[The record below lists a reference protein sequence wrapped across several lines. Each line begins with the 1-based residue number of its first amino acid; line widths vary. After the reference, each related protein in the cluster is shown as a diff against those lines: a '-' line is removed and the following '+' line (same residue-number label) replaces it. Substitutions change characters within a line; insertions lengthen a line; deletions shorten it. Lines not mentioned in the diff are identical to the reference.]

1 MLINSKVCNLLPF
14 DSSNKITGSHKSSAM
29 FTNYILSAI
38 RNFKKNRFYSI
49 INILGLS
56 LGITAAAFILLY
68 ITEELG
74 YDKHFANHKT
84 IYRLES
90 DFSINGKHDKFAV
103 TSMPLGKAHQ
113 LEMPEVLSFTRFMQ
127 NDNEVIKYGEKEF
140 YEKNVFLADSTAPVM
155 FTLNFT
161 EGDPARS
168 LTQPFTVILSESTAR
183 KYFGDEQAY
192 GKTLKT
198 GDGRSYKV
206 TGVFEDLPHNTHMPF
221 DILMSIESLATIFGE
236 EGFRSLDPERFWNV
250 NVYTFIQVAKPEDI
264 EIIKKNSEKLVYNKY
279 MKSVGDQLNAT
290 FALMTTRLDKIH
302 HSTKLEGDFP
312 AGNKSYLYLMG
323 MVGLMILVLAAINY
337 MNLATARATKRA
349 REIGLRKV
357 SGADRI
363 MLAWQFITESLVLSA
378 IALLISFALIQLLLP
393 FFNEMADKQLK
404 LNFLDN
410 PQVYML
416 IAGIAVFVGLLS
428 GIYPALYLSSFQPSN
443 VLKGKIN
450 IGRQSGWLRK
460 GLVTFQLIISVI
472 MITGTIII
480 YNQLNYMKNADLG
493 FDKENVMVIP
503 VQDTT
508 FRKQIKSFRDELK
521 ENPNILATAMSFAV
535 PGGGNGV
542 QLMKVEKD
550 GQMKEFVLNTIG
562 CDHDF
567 PALLGLEFVE
577 GRSFDRENKTD
588 DTTAVIV
595 NEATVRALQ
604 WGDKALGKRINRDF
618 ELDGT
623 GGHDLKVIGVV
634 KDFHFKSMHNEV
646 EPMMF
651 FIPNFPVNVL
661 TVRVK
666 PGSGENTIAFIKS
679 KWESFGNDRPF
690 DYTFLDENFDN
701 KYSAEAKLGK
711 VFATFALLSIIIA
724 LMGLLGLSSF
734 VTAQRTKEIGIRKVL
749 GASMEGI
756 VSMLYKES
764 IILVLIAC
772 SVALPVSWYLIS
784 NWLDNYAYHIS
795 LSWGW
800 FALSALTAIF
810 ICIASVSFH
819 TLSAANSDPVKSIK
833 YE

>member
-1 MLINSKVCNLLPF
+1 
-14 DSSNKITGSHKSSAM
+14 M
-29 FTNYILSAI
+29 FTNYVLSAI

-56 LGITAAAFILLY
+56 LGITAVAFIVLY
-68 ITEELG
+68 ITEEMG
-74 YDKHFANHKT
+74 YDKHFTNHET

-103 TSMPLGKAHQ
+103 TSMPLGQAYK
-113 LEMPEVLSFTRFMQ
+113 LEMPEVKSYTRFIQ

-140 YEKNVFLADSTAPVM
+140 YEKKVFLADSTAPVM
-155 FTLNFT
+155 FSLNFI
-161 EGDPARS
+161 EGNPATS
-168 LTQPFTVILSESTAR
+168 LTQPFTVIISESIAK
-183 KYFGDEQAY
+183 KYFGDQPAY
-192 GKTLKT
+192 GKTITT
-198 GDGRSYKV
+198 GDKRSYKV
-206 TGVFEDLPHNTHMPF
+206 TGVFEDLPLNTHMPF
-221 DILMSIESLATIFGE
+221 DILMSMESLATIFGQE
-236 EGFRSLDPERFWNV
+236 QFRSMDAERFWNV
-250 NVYTFIQVAKPEDI
+250 NAYTFIKVDKPEDI
-264 EIIKKNSEKLVYNKY
+264 ESILKNSQARVYNKY

-290 FALMTTRLDKIH
+290 FALMATRLDKIH
-302 HSTKLEGDFP
+302 HSTTLAGDFP

-323 MVGLMILVLAAINY
+323 LVGLMILILAAINY

-357 SGADRI
+357 SGADRL
-363 MLAWQFITESLVLSA
+363 MLAWQFITESVVLST
-378 IALLISFALIQLLLP
+378 IALIISFGLIQLLLP
-393 FFNEMADKQLK
+393 FFNDMADKQLK
-404 LNFLDN
+404 LDFFSN
-410 PQVYML
+410 PQIYLL
-416 IAGIAVFVGLLS
+416 ITGIALLSGLFS

-460 GLVTFQLIISVI
+460 GLVTFQLIITVI

-480 YNQLNYMKNADLG
+480 YNQLNFMRNADLG
-493 FDKENVMVIP
+493 FDKENVMVIN

-508 FRKQIKSFRDELK
+508 FMKKIKPFREELM
-521 ENPNILATAMSFAV
+521 ENPNVVATAMSFAV

-562 CDHDF
+562 GDHEFID
-567 PALLGLEFVE
+567 LLGLEFVK
-577 GRSFDRENKTD
+577 GRNFDRNMKTD
-588 DTTAVIV
+588 DTAAVIV
-595 NEATVRALQ
+595 NEATVRALE
-604 WGDKALGKRINRDF
+604 WGDQPLGKRINRDF
-618 ELDGT
+618 DINGK

-634 KDFHFKSMHNEV
+634 KDFHFTSLHNKV
-646 EPMMF
+646 EPMMM
-651 FIPNFPVNVL
+651 FIPNFPVNIL
-661 TVRVK
+661 TVRLK
-666 PGSGENTIAFIKS
+666 PGSSENTINFIKS

-711 VFATFALLSIIIA
+711 VFATFAILSIVIA
-724 LMGLLGLSSF
+724 LMGLIGLSSF

-756 VSMLYKES
+756 IGLLYKES
-764 IILVLIAC
+764 LVLVLIAC
-772 SVALPVSWYLIS
+772 AVALPVSYYLIS

-795 LSWGW
+795 LSWVS
-800 FALSALTAIF
+800 FLLSTLTAIF
-810 ICIASVSFH
+810 VCIASVSYH
-819 TLSAANSDPVKSIK
+819 TLSAANSDPVRSIK